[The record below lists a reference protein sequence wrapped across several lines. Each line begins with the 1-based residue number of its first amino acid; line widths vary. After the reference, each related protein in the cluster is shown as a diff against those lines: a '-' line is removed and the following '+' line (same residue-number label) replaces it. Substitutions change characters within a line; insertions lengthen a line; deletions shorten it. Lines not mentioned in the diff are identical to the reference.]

1 MPVYPILH
9 RVQTVELEHYKQ
21 LEFILLGQEAQVK
34 GLTTETKYP
43 EMQVWHE
50 ESLYPNPQT
59 VQVVPSSHYS
69 Q

>member
-43 EMQVWHE
+43 AMQV
-50 ESLYPNPQT
+50 
-59 VQVVPSSHYS
+59 
-69 Q
+69 